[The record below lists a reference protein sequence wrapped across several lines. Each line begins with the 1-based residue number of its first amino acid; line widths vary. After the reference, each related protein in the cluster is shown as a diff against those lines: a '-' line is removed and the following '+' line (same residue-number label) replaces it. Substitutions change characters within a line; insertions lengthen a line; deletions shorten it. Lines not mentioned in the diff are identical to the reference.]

1 MGTTDKEHGIVSTKK
16 SKTKSKKKS
25 SGTSKLRQWIN
36 SQLEAKGLSA
46 SAAKK
51 DAGKYKTISAAKKA
65 GSLYYTNPKGV
76 IMIAAFASDLDK
88 MPKKS
93 KPKKSKN
100 TAKQALEDY
109 DKYAMRRSAEEAI
122 KKSKEVG
129 KSVNITDEQRRSRN
143 KGKVDSTASVTVVS
157 DRKGFDPIGGVLKSI
172 KSGPEQVIEK
182 NRREAA
188 ALKKINAL
196 QKKILQKLD
205 AKDIERF
212 LRIKNGAGSNVGK
225 FNQLKTFERKV
236 KDMNVGG
243 LTQSA
248 MQNGLNRKINPTTGL
263 TMNKGGMMDYRKKGM
278 FYGGGMT
285 RRGR

>member
-16 SKTKSKKKS
+16 SKPKPKKKS

-76 IMIAAFASDLDK
+76 IMIAAFASDLDNI
-88 MPKKS
+88 PAKKKKPTDS
-93 KPKKSKN
+93 KKVG
-100 TAKQALEDY
+100 KQRY
-109 DKYAMRRSAEEAI
+109 DMRRSMEKATEVAKDVMSDQQKRSSRIAKIQTAMDKPVMKATFSTLQDI
-122 KKSKEVG
+122 KNVMPELKKKLSAKDYKQLERILRG
-129 KSVNITDEQRRSRN
+129 
-143 KGKVDSTASVTVVS
+143 
-157 DRKGFDPIGGVLKSI
+157 GFAMS
-172 KSGPEQVIEK
+172 EK
-182 NRREAA
+182 AKLREA
-188 ALKKINAL
+188 K
-196 QKKILQKLD
+196 
-205 AKDIERF
+205 
-212 LRIKNGAGSNVGK
+212 RITGGA
-225 FNQLKTFERKV
+225 
-236 KDMNVGG
+236 MNVGG

-248 MQNGLNRKINPTTGL
+248 MQNGLSRKINPTTGL
-263 TMNKGGMMDYRKKGM
+263 TMNKGGMTDYRKKGM

>member
-16 SKTKSKKKS
+16 SKPKPKKKS

-76 IMIAAFASDLDK
+76 IMIAAFASDLDNI
-88 MPKKS
+88 PTKKKKPTDS
-93 KPKKSKN
+93 KKVG
-100 TAKQALEDY
+100 KQRY
-109 DKYAMRRSAEEAI
+109 DMRRSMEKATEIAKDVMSDQQKRSSRIAKIQTAMDKPVMKATFSTLQDI
-122 KKSKEVG
+122 KNVMPELKKKLSAKDYKQLERILRG
-129 KSVNITDEQRRSRN
+129 
-143 KGKVDSTASVTVVS
+143 
-157 DRKGFDPIGGVLKSI
+157 GFAMS
-172 KSGPEQVIEK
+172 EK
-182 NRREAA
+182 AKLREA
-188 ALKKINAL
+188 K
-196 QKKILQKLD
+196 
-205 AKDIERF
+205 
-212 LRIKNGAGSNVGK
+212 RITGGA
-225 FNQLKTFERKV
+225 
-236 KDMNVGG
+236 MNVGG

-248 MQNGLNRKINPTTGL
+248 MQNGLSRKINPTTGL

>member
-16 SKTKSKKKS
+16 SKPKPKKKS

-76 IMIAAFASDLDK
+76 IMIAAFASDLDNI
-88 MPKKS
+88 PTKKKKPTDS
-93 KPKKSKN
+93 KKVG
-100 TAKQALEDY
+100 KQRY
-109 DKYAMRRSAEEAI
+109 DMRRSAERAADAKRMIKINEPKGGGQSAKAKKSTLTSSTLTTVTDSQKARVGSLSGSMETLSQIRSLLPELERYLSEKDMKAI
-122 KKSKEVG
+122 K
-129 KSVNITDEQRRSRN
+129 NILS
-143 KGKVDSTASVTVVS
+143 GKVPMS
-157 DRKGFDPIGGVLKSI
+157 DESKINQIKRRVK
-172 KSGPEQVIEK
+172 KSG
-182 NRREAA
+182 A
-188 ALKKINAL
+188 
-196 QKKILQKLD
+196 
-205 AKDIERF
+205 
-212 LRIKNGAGSNVGK
+212 
-225 FNQLKTFERKV
+225 
-236 KDMNVGG
+236 MNMGG

-248 MQNGLNRKINPTTGL
+248 MQNGLSRKINPTTGL

>member
-16 SKTKSKKKS
+16 SKPKPKKKS

-76 IMIAAFASDLDK
+76 IMIAAFASDLDNI
-88 MPKKS
+88 PKK
-93 KPKKSKN
+93 KKKS
-100 TAKQALEDY
+100 AD
-109 DKYAMRRSAEEAI
+109 
-122 KKSKEVG
+122 SKEVG
-129 KSVNITDEQRRSRN
+129 KQRYDMRRSMEKATEIAKDVMSDQQKRSSRIA
-143 KGKVDSTASVTVVS
+143 KIQTAMDKPVMKATFSTLQDIKNVMPELKKKLSAK
-157 DRKGFDPIGGVLKSI
+157 DYKQLERILRGGFAMS
-172 KSGPEQVIEK
+172 EK
-182 NRREAA
+182 AKLREA
-188 ALKKINAL
+188 K
-196 QKKILQKLD
+196 
-205 AKDIERF
+205 
-212 LRIKNGAGSNVGK
+212 RITGGA
-225 FNQLKTFERKV
+225 
-236 KDMNVGG
+236 MNVGG

-248 MQNGLNRKINPTTGL
+248 MQNGLSRKINPTTGL